1 MYRQPL
7 TNIWKKKVTVI
18 KSSVEI
24 KRLKNQEN
32 YVDLPLMLQ
41 AREKRVQRQE
51 EMLRSCSCLVCFTMN
66 IAGPY
71 KISDCIM
78 RAFAEG
84 VAKIYRLLEQ
94 NGIETIKAEQI
105 VEKTG
110 VEGYISLNE
119 DPLKIKRL
127 MVQIEDNFELGR
139 LFDIDVIKPDGEK
152 VSRADIGMDG
162 RNCMICGSEGSGCAR
177 SRKHSVE
184 DLQQHFISRICNYFN
199 NQYAD
204 WLAQQAVKAL
214 LYEVSVTPKPGLV
227 DRADNG
233 SHSDMDFYTF
243 INSST
248 ALYDYF
254 KKCALKAIDLCDK
267 TPQTLFSNL
276 RYLGLEAE
284 NKMYQ
289 HTLGINTHKGA
300 IFSFGLIV
308 AATAYLSESGQN
320 ATAENILDVC
330 AQMAQLSMAD
340 FEDQNI
346 HKSFGKQLFKTHN
359 IKGIRGQAAAGYP
372 AVRGAYPLLCQLMR
386 DGASVDEAGV
396 KVLLKLLC
404 EVQDTN
410 IIKRS
415 DEQTLIK
422 VQSRAREIADGDNVS
437 EHLRQMNDEFVKLNI
452 SPGGCADLLAICFL
466 LYFIGE

>member
-1 MYRQPL
+1 M
-7 TNIWKKKVTVI
+7 
-18 KSSVEI
+18 
-24 KRLKNQEN
+24 
-32 YVDLPLMLQ
+32 MLQ

-51 EMLRSCSCLVCFTMN
+51 EMLKNCTCLVCFTMN

-71 KISDCIM
+71 KISDSIK
-78 RAFAEG
+78 RAYAEG
-84 VAKIYRLLEQ
+84 VIKIFRLLEQ
-94 NGIETIKAEQI
+94 YSINVLKTEQYI
-105 VEKTG
+105 EKTG
-110 VEGYISLNE
+110 VEGYIQLNE
-119 DPLKIKRL
+119 NPLKIKRL

-152 VSRADIGMDG
+152 VSRSDIGMDG
-162 RNCMICGSEGSGCAR
+162 RRCMICGSEGSGCAR

-184 DLQQHFISRICNYFN
+184 ELQQYFISRICDYFN
-199 NQYAD
+199 NMYAD
-204 WLAQQAVKAL
+204 HLAQQAVKAL

-233 SHSDMDFYTF
+233 SHKDMDFYTF

-254 KKCALKAIDLCDK
+254 KKCALKAVELSDK
-267 TPQTLFSNL
+267 IPQQLFSNL

-289 HTLGINTHKGA
+289 HTLRINTHKGA

-308 AATAYLSESGQN
+308 AATAYLSENGQN
-320 ATAENILDVC
+320 TAYDDILDIC
-330 AQMAQLSMAD
+330 ADMAQLSMAD
-340 FEDQNI
+340 FENQNE
-346 HKSFGKQLFKTHN
+346 HKSFGKQLFKEQN
-359 IKGIRGQAAAGYP
+359 IKGVRGQAAEGYP
-372 AVRGAYPLLCQLMR
+372 AVKTTFPMLRELLNS
-386 DGASVDEAGV
+386 GVSVDQAGA
-396 KVLLKLLC
+396 KVLLKLIS

-415 DEQTLIK
+415 DVKTLENVQNK
-422 VQSRAREIADGDNVS
+422 VKDILQSDNS
-437 EHLRQMNDEFVKLNI
+437 TDIIQKLNEEFVNLNI

-466 LYFIGE
+466 LYFISE